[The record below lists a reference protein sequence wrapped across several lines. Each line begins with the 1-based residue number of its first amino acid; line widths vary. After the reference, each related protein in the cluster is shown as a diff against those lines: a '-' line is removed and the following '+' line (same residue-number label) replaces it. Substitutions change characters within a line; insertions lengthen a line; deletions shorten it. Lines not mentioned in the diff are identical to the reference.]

1 MAATVSAPSGASW
14 LPHDDAFNLDGWT
27 RATEPAASP
36 KHAHANARLHQRAQ
50 AEGHEWIEVTHQ
62 HDRHLLSG

>member
-36 KHAHANARLHQRAQ
+36 KHAHAETRASTSDVD
-50 AEGHEWIEVTHQ
+50 WVC
-62 HDRHLLSG
+62 DV